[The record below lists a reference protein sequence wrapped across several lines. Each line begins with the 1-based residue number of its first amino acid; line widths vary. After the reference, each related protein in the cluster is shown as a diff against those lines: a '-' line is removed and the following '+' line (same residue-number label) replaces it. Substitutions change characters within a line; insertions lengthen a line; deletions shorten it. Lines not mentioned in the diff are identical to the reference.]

1 MVTIYDVWVDEKE
14 ADACRNKLCARL
26 EELKSIA
33 IEMLPPGLHNAAMTH
48 KSPTETLKLL
58 AQLAD

>member
-14 ADACRNKLCARL
+14 ADACLDKLCARL

-33 IEMLPPGLHNAAMTH
+33 IEMLPHGLHHAASTH
-48 KSPTETLKLL
+48 KSPLETLKLL